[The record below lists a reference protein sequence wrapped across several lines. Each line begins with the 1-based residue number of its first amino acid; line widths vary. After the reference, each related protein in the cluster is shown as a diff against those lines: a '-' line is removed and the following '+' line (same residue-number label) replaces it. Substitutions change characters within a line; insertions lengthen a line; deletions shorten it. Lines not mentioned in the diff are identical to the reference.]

1 MIQRATHGPQ
11 AYAAPAQVE
20 TLTQRVTEPGAT
32 GAPWW
37 RVGMMWLVIGGPLA
51 VVVAG
56 VATVVIAVR
65 GADPVLTPSERGGF
79 AERPAIAGRNHV
91 STGDVPSGRR

>member
-1 MIQRATHGPQ
+1 MNQSAPSVPKMPLV
-11 AYAAPAQVE
+11 AAPAE
-20 TLTQRVTEPGAT
+20 ALPGREQEGAALR
-32 GAPWW
+32 APWW

-56 VATVVIAVR
+56 VVTAVIAVR

-79 AERPAIAGRNHV
+79 AERPAIAGRNHAT
-91 STGDVPSGRR
+91 TGDVPQGRR